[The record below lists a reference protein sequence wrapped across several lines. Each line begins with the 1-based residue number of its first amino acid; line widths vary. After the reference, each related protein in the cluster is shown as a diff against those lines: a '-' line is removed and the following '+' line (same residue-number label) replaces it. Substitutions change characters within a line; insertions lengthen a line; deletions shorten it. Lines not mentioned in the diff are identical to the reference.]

1 MIVKLDL
8 KKAFNDY
15 YAGINH
21 THNENEIVYENTLDT
36 TAQTL
41 SGAINELSD
50 NQIYI
55 LTTLTDQINRL

>member
-8 KKAFNDY
+8 KTAFNDY
-15 YAGINH
+15 YAEINH
-21 THNENEIVYENTLDT
+21 THNEDEIIYENSLNT

>member
-8 KKAFNDY
+8 KAAFNDC
-15 YAGINH
+15 YAEIDH
-21 THNENEIVYENTLDT
+21 VHNESEIIYENTLNT

-50 NQIYI
+50 DQIYI
-55 LTTLTDQINRL
+55 LTTLTNQINRL